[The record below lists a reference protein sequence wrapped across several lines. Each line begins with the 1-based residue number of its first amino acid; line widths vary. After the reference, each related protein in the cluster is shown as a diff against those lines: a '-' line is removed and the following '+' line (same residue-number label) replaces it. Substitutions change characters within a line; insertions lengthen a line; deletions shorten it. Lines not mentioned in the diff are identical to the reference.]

1 MQLFY
6 QFVLLIFI
14 FSVIG
19 WLMEVILKYIQYHRF
34 INRGF
39 MIGPYCPI
47 YGFGVAGVTILV
59 GGFIGRQGT
68 IPETFWAGFVICGF
82 LEYMTSYYM
91 EKMFHARWWDY
102 SNKPMNLHGRIWI
115 GNLILFGIASVLI
128 VRWIAPHYFDFV
140 VKINPTLLAILSWI
154 ILVVMISDFSISHIL
169 MNVVKKEIDT
179 FEGDDTEEISQE
191 IHALLRNKNALIR
204 RIHEA
209 YPDFRVTP
217 QRLKDKYKA
226 AKLEFI
232 AARKEY
238 KTLLKKRFEDNFD
251 NEALR
256 KAKERLD
263 ERYEKLKKLTEG
275 ITRKF

>member
-217 QRLKDKYKA
+217 QRLKDKYNA
-226 AKLEFI
+226 AKPEFI

-238 KTLLKKRFEDNFD
+238 KALLKKRFEDNFD

-256 KAKERLD
+256 KAKEKLD

>member
-19 WLMEVILKYIQYHRF
+19 WLMEVTLKFIQYHRF

-59 GGFIGRQGT
+59 GGFIGRHGT
-68 IPETFWAGFVICGF
+68 DTETFMAGFVICGF

-128 VRWIAPHYFDFV
+128 VKWIAPHYFNF
-140 VKINPTLLAILSWI
+140 IRQFNPTGIAILAWI
-154 ILVVMISDFSISHIL
+154 IIIVMATDFAISHFL
-169 MNVVKKEIDT
+169 MNTVKKEIDT
-179 FEGDDTEEISQE
+179 SLGDNTEEISKQV
-191 IHALLRNKNALIR
+191 HLMLRNRNVLIR

-209 YPDFRVTP
+209 YPDFRANP
-217 QRLKDKYKA
+217 ARLKEKYKA
-226 AKLEFI
+226 AKQEFLQ
-232 AARKEY
+232 ARKEY
-238 KTLLKKRFEDNFD
+238 RALLKKRFEDNFD
-251 NEALR
+251 TEALR

-263 ERYEKLKKLTEG
+263 ERYDKLHQLTDG
-275 ITRKF
+275 IFRKF

>member
-6 QFVLLIFI
+6 QFILLIFI

-19 WLMEVILKYIQYHRF
+19 WLIEVILKFIQYHRF

-59 GGFIGRQGT
+59 GGFIGRHGT
-68 IPETFWAGFVICGF
+68 IPETFLAGFVICGF

-128 VRWIAPHYFDFV
+128 VRWIAPHYFRF
-140 VKINPTLLAILSWI
+140 INQFNPKLLAIFAWI
-154 ILVVMISDFSISHIL
+154 ILVIMATDFTISHIL
-169 MNVVKKEIDT
+169 MNSVKKEIDSSQ
-179 FEGDDTEEISQE
+179 GDNTELISRE
-191 IHALLRNKNALIR
+191 IHAILRNRNVLIR

-209 YPDFRVTP
+209 YPDFRVIP
-217 QRLKDKYKA
+217 DRFRQKYIA
-226 AKLEFI
+226 AKHEFLS
-232 AARKEY
+232 ARKEY
-238 KTLLKKRFEDNFD
+238 KALLKKRFEDNFD
-251 NEALR
+251 TEALR
-256 KAKERLD
+256 KAKEKLD
-263 ERYEKLKKLTEG
+263 ERYNKLHQLTDD
-275 ITRKF
+275 IFRKF